1 MNKYLLA
8 LCASFMLFSSSIL
21 GAAEA
26 DRFFDA
32 ASTLNSRGSSIGKI
46 MSKYTS
52 EAKKNGHEQR
62 QADLVLLWSIAET
75 GSMCAILNGN
85 IIGAAGMMD
94 KKSRNSYM
102 EMVNDSITICK
113 KIITEKIRFL
123 DVLPQVKDDK
133 VTKLFATE
141 LASQLRE
148 MDREFNAFTSK

>member
-1 MNKYLLA
+1 MNKFLLA
-8 LCASFMLFSSSIL
+8 LCASITFFSSSIL

-32 ASTLNSRGSSIGKI
+32 ASTLNSRGSSIGETL
-46 MSKYTS
+46 SKYTS
-52 EAKKNGHEQR
+52 EAKKSDHEQR

-94 KKSRNSYM
+94 KKSRNGYM
-102 EMVNDSITICK
+102 DIVNDSITICK

-123 DVLPQVKDDK
+123 DALSQVKDDK
-133 VTKLFATE
+133 ATKLFATE

-148 MDREFNAFTSK
+148 MNREFNAFAFK

>member
-1 MNKYLLA
+1 
-8 LCASFMLFSSSIL
+8 
-21 GAAEA
+21 
-26 DRFFDA
+26 
-32 ASTLNSRGSSIGKI
+32 

-52 EAKKNGHEQR
+52 EAKKSGHEQR
-62 QADLVLLWSIAET
+62 QTDLVLLWSIAET

-123 DVLPQVKDDK
+123 DILPQVKDDK

-148 MDREFNAFTSK
+148 MDREFNAFTTK

>member
-1 MNKYLLA
+1 
-8 LCASFMLFSSSIL
+8 MLFSSSIL
-21 GAAEA
+21 VAAEA
-26 DRFFDA
+26 NSFFDA
-32 ASTLNSRGSSIGKI
+32 ASTLNSRGSSIGKT

-52 EAKKNGHEQR
+52 EAKKNNNEQR
-62 QADLVLLWSIAET
+62 QSDLVLLWSIAET

-94 KKSRNSYM
+94 KRSRNGYM

-113 KIITEKIRFL
+113 QIITEKVRFL

-141 LASQLRE
+141 LASQFRE